1 MTARKENVSNPHPPN
16 NLTGSAYHTAD
27 MNWQEMRGFP
37 SGVEV
42 KILRMD
48 FRSGAKT
55 ILVKMP
61 AGGQILPHRHET
73 VVQHF
78 IVAGGYETA
87 GQIFNAGTY
96 RLIPPQTDIPEID
109 SKTGVTFLLISDPV
123 CEATGHP

>member
-1 MTARKENVSNPHPPN
+1 MSNTDPSKT
-16 NLTGSAYHTAD
+16 LTGSAYRTAE
-27 MNWQEMRGFP
+27 MSWQEMRGFP

-61 AGGQILPHRHET
+61 PGGQILSHRHET

-78 IVAGGYETA
+78 IVEGGYETA
-87 GQIFNAGTY
+87 GQVFNTGTY
-96 RLIPPQTDIPEID
+96 RLIPQDTDIPSID
-109 SKTGVTFLLISDPV
+109 AKNGVTFLLVSDPH
-123 CEATGHP
+123 CHHEPAS

>member
-1 MTARKENVSNPHPPN
+1 MNTTPSPHK
-16 NLTGSAYHTAD
+16 LTGSAYRTAE
-27 MNWQEMRGFP
+27 MRWQEMRGFP

-61 AGGQILPHRHET
+61 PGGQILSHRHET

-78 IVAGGYETA
+78 IVEGGYETA
-87 GQIFNAGTY
+87 RHAFNTGTY
-96 RLIPPQTDIPEID
+96 RLIPQDTNIPDID
-109 SKTGVTFLLISDPV
+109 AKNSVTFLLVSDPH
-123 CEATGHP
+123 CHHEPLP